1 MVPLTYYVLPV
12 LVGGVHVPHG
22 GPTMYHME
30 GLLCT
35 TWRAYHALICTYRA
49 LTMHLRCT
57 VGGVHGV
64 HGGPGQE
71 PAARA
76 LRARRRAGGHPVRVR
91 ADNQRRSSSSFLSS
105 LFSLKGQILCRALSL
120 STPEHTSFLCFWR
133 ATVCQHPCV
142 NIRVSG
148 AKARV
153 TKVSGDARTFN
164 VLNRAQTF

>member
-1 MVPLTYYVLPV
+1 M
-12 LVGGVHVPHG
+12 PHG

-57 VGGVHGV
+57 VGGVYGV

-91 ADNQRRSSSSFLSS
+91 GDNQRRSSASFLSS

-133 ATVCQHPCV
+133 ATVCQHPQRSTPCV
-142 NIRVSG
+142 GCYYCSPRLSIQCGPPTIYISL
-148 AKARV
+148 KPCWY
-153 TKVSGDARTFN
+153 
-164 VLNRAQTF
+164 